1 MMGIGFGEMVLIAGI
16 ALIFLGPEK
25 FPEFAKIVMRT
36 IRDLRGYM
44 DDIKDEVSKELRPVQ
59 KEIRSLSR
67 YDPETYIDA
76 MTGKSSGDYD
86 TAGKAQSTP
95 GAGDKTAGD
104 TQQELS
110 AEDDSP
116 ADPEAQTL
124 SPRETADNTAP
135 PADDDAAWGH
145 AEEQYPEPPERLDG

>member
-76 MTGKSSGDYD
+76 MTGHSGGDNSANGETPP
-86 TAGKAQSTP
+86 TA
-95 GAGDKTAGD
+95 GAGDKNAGNTQEAPAKED
-104 TQQELS
+104 TH
-110 AEDDSP
+110 
-116 ADPEAQTL
+116 ADPKTQTT
-124 SPRETADNTAP
+124 SPPETADDAP
-135 PADDDAAWGH
+135 PPAEDDAAWGH
-145 AEEQYPEPPERLDG
+145 AEEQYPEPPERMDG

>member
-44 DDIKDEVSKELRPVQ
+44 DDIKEEVSKELRPVQ

-76 MTGKSSGDYD
+76 MTGYSGSDNN
-86 TAGKAQSTP
+86 ANRQTP
-95 GAGDKTAGD
+95 PSAGAGDKSTGD
-104 TQQELS
+104 KQE
-110 AEDDSP
+110 APAKEDSP
-116 ADPEAQTL
+116 ATPDAQTAYPPKHGA
-124 SPRETADNTAP
+124 PRPAP
-135 PADDDAAWGH
+135 T
-145 AEEQYPEPPERLDG
+145 RR